1 MKSLYLFAF
10 IFLFSCTNKSVKETE
25 NWVSIFNGN
34 NLDGWDVKLNHYPL
48 NENYNNTFIVRD
60 SMLVVN
66 YSEYDS
72 FQNEF
77 GHIFY
82 KEPFSHYKLRVEYRF
97 TGDQVANGPEWAF
110 RNSGIMFHCQSPESM
125 LVEQEFP
132 VCIEYQMLGGSEEGE
147 RSTGNLCTPGTD
159 IEIEGERVTTH
170 CITSNSPTYRGDQW
184 VTAELVVY
192 GDSIIHHIING
203 DTVMTYTK
211 PQIGGDLPE
220 GFPLP
225 QGAPLKEGYFSL
237 QAESHPVEFRKI
249 ELLNL
254 KE

>member
-1 MKSLYLFAF
+1 MKSFYLLAF

-48 NENYNNTFIVRD
+48 IVNFNNTFIVRD

-66 YSEYDS
+66 YSEYDT

-82 KEPFSHYKLRVEYRF
+82 KEPFSHYKLRIEYRF
-97 TGDQVANGPEWAF
+97 IGDQVTNGPEWAF

-132 VCIEYQMLGGSEEGE
+132 VSIEYQLLGGSEEGE

-159 IEIEGERVTTH
+159 IEIGGERVTTH

-192 GDSIIHHIING
+192 GDSLIHHIING
-203 DTVMTYTK
+203 DTVMTYSK

-220 GFPLP
+220 GFPLS
-225 QGAPLKEGYFSL
+225 QGTPLKEGYFAL

-249 ELLNL
+249 EILNL

>member
-1 MKSLYLFAF
+1 
-10 IFLFSCTNKSVKETE
+10 
-25 NWVSIFNGN
+25 
-34 NLDGWDVKLNHYPL
+34 
-48 NENYNNTFIVRD
+48 
-60 SMLVVN
+60 
-66 YSEYDS
+66 
-72 FQNEF
+72 
-77 GHIFY
+77 
-82 KEPFSHYKLRVEYRF
+82 
-97 TGDQVANGPEWAF
+97 
-110 RNSGIMFHCQSPESM
+110 MFHCQSPESM

-132 VCIEYQMLGGSEEGE
+132 VSIEYQLLGGSEEGE

-203 DTVMTYTK
+203 DTVMTYSK

-220 GFPLP
+220 GFTLS
-225 QGAPLKEGYFSL
+225 QGTPLKEGYFSL